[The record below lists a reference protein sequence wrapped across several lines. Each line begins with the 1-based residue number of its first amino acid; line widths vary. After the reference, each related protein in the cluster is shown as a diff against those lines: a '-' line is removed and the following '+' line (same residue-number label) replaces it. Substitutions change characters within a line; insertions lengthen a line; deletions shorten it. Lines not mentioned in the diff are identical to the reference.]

1 MSRYRKILDELQL
14 DTWESESP
22 AVPIVLGKKEKV
34 YYFWKALLEKGVY
47 AIISIA
53 PGVPPG
59 KDLIRTAIS
68 AAHTDEDSI
77 LLKKRFGTPLLKFK
91 FFIAV
96 LPKINPFK

>member
-1 MSRYRKILDELQL
+1 MRYRNLLVDLKL
-14 DTWESESP
+14 DTWNSESP
-22 AVPIVLGKKEKV
+22 AIPIVLGKKEKV

-68 AAHTDEDSI
+68 AAHTDEDLDRIEEAMRYAAS
-77 LLKKRFGTPLLKFK
+77 
-91 FFIAV
+91 
-96 LPKINPFK
+96 KI

>member
-1 MSRYRKILDELQL
+1 MSRYRNLLLELGL
-14 DTWESESP
+14 DTWESQSP

-47 AIISIA
+47 SIISIA

-68 AAHTDEDSI
+68 ASHTSEDLDQI
-77 LLKKRFGTPLLKFK
+77 EDAIRY
-91 FFIAV
+91 AV
-96 LPKINPFK
+96 SKI